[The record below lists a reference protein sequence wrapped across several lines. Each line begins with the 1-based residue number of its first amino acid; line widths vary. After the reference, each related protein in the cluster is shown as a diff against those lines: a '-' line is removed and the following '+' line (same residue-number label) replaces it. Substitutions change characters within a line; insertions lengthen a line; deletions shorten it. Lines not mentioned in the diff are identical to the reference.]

1 MNYEEIPGLGNAVI
15 FSNDKEIAYVDG
27 FPVPKRFTALFT
39 FYEEAKRVKIW
50 GLRFRIFI
58 SDNGTPVLWSIE
70 VEGSFEPQLQDFRI
84 TQEIA
89 MQQPDKWKPV
99 GKQAPNKTE
108 SPITEGER
116 LGAVSIQRW
125 QLKVLESQRFN
136 LLELAMRL
144 AITTT
149 TQVTEDGKTWWRIE
163 NKDFNAADLKKMKM
177 SVERKLRQ
185 KITPDLLEKVAEI
198 YTNAELAGEPPIQAL
213 QNHFNL
219 KHRTAQEY
227 ATRARRLGLL
237 PETSRGVVTV
247 KKPRARKEN
256 K

>member
-1 MNYEEIPGLGNAVI
+1 MNYEEIPGLGNALI
-15 FSNDKEIAYVDG
+15 FSSDTEVAYVDG
-27 FPVPKRFTALFT
+27 LLVPKRFTALFT
-39 FYEEAKRVKIW
+39 FYEEGKRVKIW
-50 GLRFRIFI
+50 GLRFRIYI
-58 SDNGTPVLWSIE
+58 SENGTPVLWNIQ
-70 VEGSFEPQLQDFRI
+70 VEGSFEPEYQDIRI
-84 TQEIA
+84 TQDLA
-89 MQQPDKWKPV
+89 MQDPDKWKPPV
-99 GKQAPNKTE
+99 KKKSDKEE

-149 TQVTEDGKTWWRIE
+149 TQVTENGITWWRIE
-163 NKDFNAADLKKMKM
+163 NKDFSAADLKKIKM

-185 KITPDLLEKVAEI
+185 KITPDLLKQVAEI
-198 YTNAELAGEPPIQAL
+198 YTKAELSGEPPIQAL
-213 QNHFNL
+213 QNHFHL

-237 PETSRGVVTV
+237 PETPRGVVTV
-247 KKPRARKEN
+247 KKPRARKE